1 MQVPAAGMVYA
12 LASSGADAVSTDA
25 VLYGCKKYPMLS
37 TFDHIAVNISC
48 CAAYAG
54 ILYIP
59 RQAGHTGKPGLYL
72 PACDTAIYR
81 NPGSYISGAAS
92 KGRTMEFI
100 TTGMK
105 ASQGLSGTGIREP
118 LSEKIAKAVCMA
130 DARARTVLDKP
141 EEGMAT
147 AEYAIVLVAATGFA
161 GVLVAILKSDA
172 VRAVL
177 TNLVKSALSIK

>member
-59 RQAGHTGKPGLYL
+59 HQAGHAGKPGLCL

-81 NPGSYISGAAS
+81 TPRAICIRGSKQRKKYGIYYNRDESLSGAFWY
-92 KGRTMEFI
+92 R
-100 TTGMK
+100 
-105 ASQGLSGTGIREP
+105 
-118 LSEKIAKAVCMA
+118 
-130 DARARTVLDKP
+130 
-141 EEGMAT
+141 
-147 AEYAIVLVAATGFA
+147 Y
-161 GVLVAILKSDA
+161 
-172 VRAVL
+172 
-177 TNLVKSALSIK
+177 